1 MTFPRPDFSSLFW
14 RLLAGIL
21 SVIVVTSLVTGTIFY
36 WVQKDEYAQGRI
48 DGRIGGRKSV
58 LAALVINEYAGREA
72 LVRWLKSEQNTRPTV
87 YIVNAAGEE
96 ISGRKVP
103 AAVISSLERDHVRI
117 ERLLTEQASLTGFPL
132 NSIER
137 VEIDGQ
143 PYYAFAMLAT
153 VPQDLTFLPFND
165 RETAVVAMLIALVLS
180 ALVSA
185 VLAYYY
191 TRPLLRLNS
200 AMRDIASGR
209 FDTRVDP
216 AFSTAGAEVA
226 GLARVFNRM
235 AERIGALVRRQ
246 QKLFHNVSHEVR
258 SPLARID
265 VAVDLARR
273 DPEHAAR
280 YLERIEREVGNVDH
294 LVEELLRVARLDE
307 AAESLSKTP
316 ESIRR
321 LVTDVVE
328 TARFEAQKKRITV
341 ALDDALERDAVLEVN
356 AESLHSALDNLL
368 RNSLRHT
375 PEGGRITVRVERGP
389 GLLRIRCGDEGPG
402 VPENELPALF
412 DPFVRGNRE
421 QTGTGFGLGL
431 TIARS
436 AVLAHGGSIRARN
449 LIPRGLEVIVD
460 LPLATPPAAAR
471 ARRAEA
477 FPHGP
482 AKAGRGAGRAPR
494 R

>member
-1 MTFPRPDFSSLFW
+1 MSLPQPDFSSLFW

-21 SVIVVTSLVTGTIFY
+21 SVIVCTSLVTGTIFY
-36 WVQKDEYAQGRI
+36 WVQKSEYAQGRI

-58 LAALVINEYAGREA
+58 LAALVINEYAGREE
-72 LVRWLKSEQNTRPTV
+72 LVRWLKSGQNTRPTV
-87 YIVNAAGEE
+87 YIVNDAGVE
-96 ISGRKVP
+96 ISGRRVP
-103 AAVISSLERDHVRI
+103 PAVLGALGRDREKI
-117 ERLLTEQASLTGFPL
+117 ERALTDQASLTGFPL

-137 VEIDGQ
+137 VEIDGR
-143 PYYAFAMLAT
+143 PYYAFAMLAS
-153 VPQDLTFLPFND
+153 VPRDLSFLPFND

-200 AMRDIASGR
+200 AMRDVASGR

-235 AERIGALVRRQ
+235 AERIGALVLRQ
-246 QKLFHNVSHEVR
+246 QRLFHNVSHEVR

-280 YLERIEREVGNVDH
+280 YLERIEREVGNVAR
-294 LVEELLRVARLDE
+294 LVEELLTVARLDE
-307 AAESLSKTP
+307 AADSLAKVP
-316 ESIRR
+316 ESMRR
-321 LVTDVVE
+321 LVEDVVE
-328 TARFEAQKKRITV
+328 TAGFEAQKKRITV
-341 ALDDALERDAVLEVN
+341 ALDDALDADVVLKVN
-356 AESLHSALDNLL
+356 AESLRSALGNLL

-375 PEGGRITVRVERGP
+375 PEGGRITVRMELGP
-389 GLLRIRCGDEGPG
+389 GLLRIRCRDEGPG
-402 VPENELPALF
+402 VPENELPTLF
-412 DPFVRGNRE
+412 DPFVRGSRE
-421 QTGTGFGLGL
+421 KTGTGFGLGL
-431 TIARS
+431 AIARS

-449 LIPRGLEVIVD
+449 QLPRGLEAIVD
-460 LPLATPPAAAR
+460 LPLAPHPKTAGAA
-471 ARRAEA
+471 
-477 FPHGP
+477 H
-482 AKAGRGAGRAPR
+482 
-494 R
+494 

>member
-1 MTFPRPDFSSLFW
+1 MYFSHPDFSSLFW

-36 WVQKDEYAQGRI
+36 WVQKNEYAQGRI

-58 LAALVINEYAGREA
+58 LAALVINEYAGREE
-72 LVRWLKSEQNTRPTV
+72 LVRWLKSAQNTRPTV
-87 YIVNAAGEE
+87 YIVNDAGEE
-96 ISGRKVP
+96 ISGRRVP
-103 AAVISSLERDHVRI
+103 AAVISALERDRERI
-117 ERLLTEQASLTGFPL
+117 ERALTDQASLTGFPL

-137 VEIDGQ
+137 VEIDGR
-143 PYYAFAMLAT
+143 PHYAFAMLAS
-153 VPQDLTFLPFND
+153 VPRDLPFLPFND

-200 AMRDIASGR
+200 AMRDVASGR

-235 AERIGALVRRQ
+235 AERIGALVLRQ
-246 QKLFHNVSHEVR
+246 QRLFHNVSHEVR

-273 DPEHAAR
+273 DPENAAR
-280 YLERIEREVGNVDH
+280 YLERIEREVGNVDR
-294 LVEELLRVARLDE
+294 LVEELLTVARLDE
-307 AAESLSKTP
+307 ATESLAKAP
-316 ESIRR
+316 ESMRG
-321 LVTDVVE
+321 LVEDVVE
-328 TARFEAQKKRITV
+328 TAGFEAQKKRITV
-341 ALDDALERDAVLEVN
+341 ALDDALKRDVVLEVN
-356 AESLHSALDNLL
+356 AESLRSALGNLL

-375 PEGGRITVRVERGP
+375 PEGGRITVRLERGA
-389 GLLRIRCGDEGPG
+389 GFLRIRCGDEGPG
-402 VPENELPALF
+402 VPENELPTLF

-421 QTGTGFGLGL
+421 KTGTGFGLGL
-431 TIARS
+431 AIARS
-436 AVLAHGGSIRARN
+436 SVLAHGGSIRARN
-449 LIPRGLEVIVD
+449 LLPRGLEVMVD
-460 LPLATPPAAAR
+460 LPLAAPPAAAR
-471 ARRAEA
+471 TAR
-477 FPHGP
+477 
-482 AKAGRGAGRAPR
+482 
-494 R
+494 

>member
-1 MTFPRPDFSSLFW
+1 MSFPHPDFSSLFW

-21 SVIVVTSLVTGTIFY
+21 SVILCTSLVTGTIFY
-36 WVQKDEYAQGRI
+36 WVQKSEYAQGRI

-58 LAALVINEYAGREA
+58 LAALVINEYAGREE

-87 YIVNAAGEE
+87 YIVNDAGVE
-96 ISGRKVP
+96 ISGRRVP
-103 AAVISSLERDHVRI
+103 ATVLGALRRDREKTERK
-117 ERLLTEQASLTGFPL
+117 LTDEASLTGFPL

-137 VEIDGQ
+137 IEIDGR
-143 PYYAFAMLAT
+143 PYYAFAMLAS
-153 VPQDLTFLPFND
+153 VPRDLSFLPFND

-191 TRPLLRLNS
+191 TRPLLRLNA
-200 AMRDIASGR
+200 AMRDVASGL

-226 GLARVFNRM
+226 SLARVFNRM
-235 AERIGALVRRQ
+235 AERIGALVLRQ
-246 QKLFHNVSHEVR
+246 QRLFHNVSHEVR

-280 YLERIEREVGNVDH
+280 YLDRIEREVGNVDR
-294 LVEELLRVARLDE
+294 LIEELLRVARLDE
-307 AAESLSKTP
+307 AADSLAKAP
-316 ESIRR
+316 ESMRR
-321 LVTDVVE
+321 LVEDVVE
-328 TARFEAQKKRITV
+328 TAGFEAQKRRVTV
-341 ALDDALERDAVLEVN
+341 VLDDALDADVVLKVN
-356 AESLHSALDNLL
+356 AESLRSALGNLL

-375 PEGGRITVRVERGP
+375 PEGGRITVRMELGP

-402 VPENELPALF
+402 VPENELPTLF
-412 DPFVRGNRE
+412 DPFVRGSRE
-421 QTGTGFGLGL
+421 KTGTGFGLGL
-431 TIARS
+431 AIARS

-449 LIPRGLEVIVD
+449 LLPRGLEVIVG
-460 LPLATPPAAAR
+460 LPLAAHPKTAGAA
-471 ARRAEA
+471 
-477 FPHGP
+477 H
-482 AKAGRGAGRAPR
+482 
-494 R
+494 